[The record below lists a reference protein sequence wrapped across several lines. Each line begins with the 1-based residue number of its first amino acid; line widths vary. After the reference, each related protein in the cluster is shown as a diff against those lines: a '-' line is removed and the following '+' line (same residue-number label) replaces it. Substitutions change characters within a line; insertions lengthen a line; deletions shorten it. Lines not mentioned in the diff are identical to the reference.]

1 MAKAKGGRK
10 KKADTEPSIE
20 DSMDEL
26 QEIVQV
32 LESGQEPLDASL
44 QKFERGMALLGVC
57 HRQLDDAAQRI
68 EILTRIGDDGAIETA
83 PFDAT
88 TTLSRQQQFDA
99 GTKDEDAEGEDDNNA
114 ETSTLF

>member
-1 MAKAKGGRK
+1 MAKGKGGKK

-20 DSMDEL
+20 ASMDEL

-32 LESGQEPLDASL
+32 LESGQEPLEVAL
-44 QKFERGMALLGVC
+44 QKFERGMGLLGQC

-68 EILTRIGDDGAIETA
+68 EILTRIGADGAIETA

-88 TTLSRQQQFDA
+88 TTLSRQQNFDSVA
-99 GTKDEDAEGEDDNNA
+99 EDEDASDEDD
-114 ETSTLF
+114 EVEPSTLF

>member
-10 KKADTEPSIE
+10 KKTNAEPSIE
-20 DSMDEL
+20 ASMEEL

-44 QKFERGMALLGVC
+44 QKFERGMSLLGVC
-57 HRQLDDAAQRI
+57 HRQLDDAARRI
-68 EILTRIGDDGAIETA
+68 EILTRIDDDGAITTA

-88 TTLSRQQQFDA
+88 TTLSRQQKQDA
-99 GTKDEDAEGEDDNNA
+99 HSSDEDEADA

>member
-1 MAKAKGGRK
+1 MAKKRASEKSTRESTND
-10 KKADTEPSIE
+10 ATSIE

-32 LESGQEPLDASL
+32 LESGQEPLDVSL
-44 QKFERGMALLGVC
+44 QKFERGMGLLREC

-68 EILTRIGDDGAIETA
+68 EILTRIGADGTIETA

-88 TTLSRQQQFDA
+88 TTLSKEQSSDH
-99 GTKDEDAEGEDDNNA
+99 DLSDDNSRDTA
-114 ETSTLF
+114 SLF